1 MSENEDYNKKIEIIK
16 TITDDRIKVPHHI
29 PVGIYIQEAE
39 KLYTWCQDD
48 KEELKA
54 KGLDWT
60 VVEDLPIRCG
70 ALIESESQ
78 WQIEQKLR
86 RKAEKIWVRE
96 SPKGYDLRNVLI
108 HHFNYAFRDDS
119 LLIGWIREIA
129 GRLTHSGMIRGLK
142 DLSALGKANQ
152 GLLTNIG
159 FDLTLLDMAS
169 QTSDALNSKYAA
181 GSWKSEDYREA
192 KKIRNQAFTHLK
204 EAVDLIREYGRYVF
218 WRNAYRLKGYRSDYR
233 RMLNK
238 RSPRRN
244 KVSEL
249 EPGYVPIIIDA

>member
-1 MSENEDYNKKIEIIK
+1 
-16 TITDDRIKVPHHI
+16 VC
-29 PVGIYIQEAE
+29 IYIQEAE
-39 KLYTWCQDD
+39 YLYKWCQYD

-70 ALIESESQ
+70 ALYEADLKWHQAQS
-78 WQIEQKLR
+78 LR
-86 RKAEKIWVRE
+86 RRAEKIWVRE
-96 SPKGYDLRNVLI
+96 SPKGYALRDELI
-108 HHFNYAFRDDS
+108 HHFYYAFRDDS
-119 LLIGWIREIA
+119 SLIGWVRDIA

-159 FDLTLLDMAS
+159 FDLTLLDLAS
-169 QTSDALNSKYAA
+169 QTSDDLTSKNSA
-181 GSWKSEDYREA
+181 GSWKSEDYLEA
-192 KKIRNQAFTHLK
+192 KKIRCQAFTHLK
-204 EAVDLIREYGRYVF
+204 EAVKLIRDYGRYVF
-218 WRNAYRLKGYRSDYR
+218 WRNSARLKGYRSDYR

-238 RSPRRN
+238 RSSRRN

-249 EPGYVPIIIDA
+249 ESGYVPITVQE